1 MSRPPHAR
9 AAILAAAEEI
19 VKDIGAANLT
29 YDELVRR
36 SGITRGGITYHFPTK
51 DGLLRALV
59 EHDLQRWNDCLA
71 DKRAACDAA
80 AIPVRSPV
88 VADLLA
94 YIASGS
100 EPSPETSRLCAGL
113 LSAATSSRDL
123 NGPWRD
129 FFDSHR
135 KALDAAP
142 DPDLA
147 AILSLAVDGL
157 FWLETLGLSS
167 LPARRRA
174 SVVRR
179 MTALAAAMDE
189 ATDQDVSSP
198 KRRAPA
204 RRSA

>member
-59 EHDLQRWNDCLA
+59 EHDLKRWNDCLA

-80 AIPVRSPV
+80 AVPVRLSV

-129 FFDSHR
+129 FFASHR

-167 LPARRRA
+167 LPASRRA

-179 MTALAAAMDE
+179 MTALAAAMDDPAGE
-189 ATDQDVSSP
+189 DVP
-198 KRRAPA
+198 LPVNKAPA
-204 RRSA
+204 RRRA

>member
-80 AIPVRSPV
+80 AVPVRLPV

-129 FFDSHR
+129 FFASQR

-179 MTALAAAMDE
+179 MTALAAAMDDRAGE
-189 ATDQDVSSP
+189 DVALP
-198 KRRAPA
+198 VKKAPA
-204 RRSA
+204 RRRA